1 MSSDN
6 DDKEQRVSVF
16 FFRCCELGGQKQPL
30 FQYANRSRQTP
41 LLCIKGSNRLM
52 SSYTRNLLI
61 DSIITSVPPSPFPG
75 FPRRTSETDRQTD
88 VLTNDV
94 SPLFFLNG
102 LYQPI
107 GFQFILMEIPNDIT
121 I

>member
-1 MSSDN
+1 MF
-6 DDKEQRVSVF
+6 EWFLVGV
-16 FFRCCELGGQKQPL
+16 GGEDSL
-30 FQYANRSRQTP
+30 ALLLYIYSGANRSRQTP

-61 DSIITSVPPSPFPG
+61 DSIITSVSPSPFPG
-75 FPRRTSETDRQTD
+75 FPGGQERQTD
-88 VLTNDV
+88 GRTNERYF
-94 SPLFFLNG
+94 PLLHLFLLNLLLYG